1 MLPKLTNVWTM
12 LQKTLP
18 IANME
23 AITSLK
29 ETKPNLQ
36 RDFTMLD
43 QFRLLSKSL
52 LDSKTTKVVYTLQ
65 KAVDTNKKMSIMQFW
80 QLDTE
85 LKKVWSSGILKTHG
99 EPAGERMDI
108 SKLKEMWTCV
118 QLLNVILTLSLTVPM
133 IS

>member
-1 MLPKLTNVWTM
+1 M

-36 RDFTMLD
+36 RDFTMSG

-65 KAVDTNKKMSIMQFW
+65 KAVDTNKKMSTMQFW

-85 LKKVWSSGILKTHG
+85 LKKV
-99 EPAGERMDI
+99 
-108 SKLKEMWTCV
+108 
-118 QLLNVILTLSLTVPM
+118 
-133 IS
+133 